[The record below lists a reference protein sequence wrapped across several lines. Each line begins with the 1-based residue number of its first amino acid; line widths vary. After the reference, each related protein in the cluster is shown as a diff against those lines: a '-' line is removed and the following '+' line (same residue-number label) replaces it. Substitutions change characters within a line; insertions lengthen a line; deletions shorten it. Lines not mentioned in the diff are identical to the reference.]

1 MIKFEDAKATIDK
14 YDGSLSKMFN
24 EGTIRENK
32 LVLKWVAEEANRK
45 QRKLVGLDK

>member
-14 YDGSLSKMFN
+14 YDGNFAKMFQ

-45 QRKLVGLDK
+45 QRQQVGMD